1 MGEVTSKEP
10 FTCCFARDGSES
22 PFDVHGP
29 SSVAGNTLPWSSE
42 GARDDRLSSSG
53 SSKSSSSSTDVGLL
67 GGMLEE
73 MGGAPGCE
81 RQSREPP
88 VSLRASLV
96 AVDTLRNQPRL
107 VPGER
112 SGSGPLNST
121 LSRFMSPRSGAERNW
136 YLESPQRES
145 RELGMET
152 NTLAEVMPQV
162 PSARRLPEE
171 HGIEVDLEEP
181 CDRTQE
187 SKLGHAKRNSVAST
201 GIEDDGKLEANVND
215 MLKQRNASEE
225 TTKAIVVEVMGSVSS
240 AGTEA
245 NASESTPSSVSA
257 AGDCGDLRLVRD
269 LDVQP
274 CTGWLTPGIYRSK
287 YTEEMN
293 RDTWTSPTHIIT
305 HYIINVDRHGGAE
318 VSRLTRGDQ
327 LKPFRSVHGHVVRAS
342 EDVINIRFQLD
353 QATVTGEMSVYRTGE
368 ELSLDALF
376 QSQMAREAAARRVP
390 LTKS

>member
-22 PFDVHGP
+22 PFDFHGP
-29 SSVAGNTLPWSSE
+29 TSVAGNTLPWTSE
-42 GARDDRLSSSG
+42 GERNDRLSSSG

-81 RQSREPP
+81 RHSREHPH
-88 VSLRASLV
+88 SLRASLV

-136 YLESPQRES
+136 YLEPHHRES
-145 RELGMET
+145 RESGMET
-152 NTLAEVMPQV
+152 NTLAEVMPQA

-171 HGIEVDLEEP
+171 HGIEVD
-181 CDRTQE
+181 RTQD

-201 GIEDDGKLEANVND
+201 GIEDDGKLVANVNE

-240 AGTEA
+240 TGTEA

-257 AGDCGDLRLVRD
+257 AGDCGDLRLASD

-274 CTGWLTPGIYRSK
+274 CTSWFTPGIYRSK

-353 QATVTGEMSVYRTGE
+353 QATFTGEMSVYRTGE

-376 QSQMAREAAARRVP
+376 QTQMAREAAARRVP